1 MTDIGLAGAIVGGI
15 ATLLSPCAAMLLPGF
30 FAYAFASRTNLLAK
44 TGVFYLGLLT
54 TLVPLGAVA
63 GGLGRLLV
71 TYRHLLIIG
80 SAVLVIALGILMALG
95 VTFRLPGAA
104 MADRASTSESARA
117 DRNPAGWIAVYV
129 MGATYGVAGGCSGP
143 ILGSVLALAGL
154 GGSAAYGALVLAVY
168 ALGMLVPLVILAALW
183 DRFKIGERGWLRPRP
198 LHLGPIKTT
207 IASFVGGLLFIAIGI
222 LLLATNGT
230 QNLGG
235 LLSPDQQVG
244 IESSVTNATR
254 GIPDVFVLLGIA
266 ILLVIGALIWAVK
279 REKSRASSEHVG

>member
-1 MTDIGLAGAIVGGI
+1 MTDIGLAGAALGGI

-54 TLVPLGAVA
+54 TLVPLGAIA
-63 GGLGRLLV
+63 GGLGRLLL
-71 TYRHLLIIG
+71 TYRHWLITG
-80 SAVLVIALGILMALG
+80 SAVLVIVLGILMALG
-95 VTFRLPGAA
+95 VTFRLPGAT
-104 MADRASTSESARA
+104 MADRASTAESTRS

-198 LHLGPIKTT
+198 LSIGPIKTT
-207 IASFVGGLLFIAIGI
+207 LASFIGGILFIGIGI
-222 LLLATNGT
+222 LLLTTNGT

-235 LLSPDQQVG
+235 LLSPDQQIGV
-244 IESSVTNATR
+244 ESSVTNVTS
-254 GIPDVFVLLGIA
+254 GIPDLLV
-266 ILLVIGALIWAVK
+266 LLVIALLLVIVALVWAIR
-279 REKSRASSEHVG
+279 REKTRTRS

>member
-1 MTDIGLAGAIVGGI
+1 MTDIGLAGAALGGI

-54 TLVPLGAVA
+54 TLVPLGAIA
-63 GGLGRLLV
+63 GGLGRLLL
-71 TYRHLLIIG
+71 TYRHWLITG
-80 SAVLVIALGILMALG
+80 SAILVIVLGILMALG
-95 VTFRLPGAA
+95 VTFRLPGAT
-104 MADRASTSESARA
+104 MADRASTAESTRS

-198 LHLGPIKTT
+198 LKIGPIKTT
-207 IASFVGGLLFIAIGI
+207 LASFIGGILFIGIGI

-235 LLSPDQQVG
+235 LLSPDQQIG
-244 IESSVTNATR
+244 IESSVTNVTS
-254 GIPDVFVLLGIA
+254 GIPDLLV
-266 ILLVIGALIWAVK
+266 LLVIGLLLVIAALVWAVR
-279 REKSRASSEHVG
+279 REKTRTRS